1 MTREPSPTVRKRRL
15 ASELRRLREA
25 AGLTIED
32 VGEKL
37 ECSPS
42 KISRIETLRVGVTP
56 RDVRDM
62 LLLYGV
68 PEEQREYLVQIA
80 REARIK
86 GWWES
91 FGDVGRGAFLGFE
104 AEAAILRT
112 YNAMLVPGLAQ
123 TEAYTRA
130 LIREGAPDMS
140 AEEAERRIAMRMTR
154 KRILDRQDP
163 PRVSFVLDEAI
174 LRRPV
179 GSPEVMRAQLDH
191 LVELA
196 ERPNVSFQ
204 VIPFA
209 HGSYPG
215 MGSSFVIMEFPDP
228 ADRDVVYVEGTV
240 DGQFQE
246 NADEV
251 DYYTMLWG
259 HLVASGLCAKDTVAF
274 IADAA
279 SQFD

>member
-1 MTREPSPTVRKRRL
+1 
-15 ASELRRLREA
+15 
-25 AGLTIED
+25 
-32 VGEKL
+32 
-37 ECSPS
+37 
-42 KISRIETLRVGVTP
+42 
-56 RDVRDM
+56 M

-123 TEAYTRA
+123 SEAYIRA
-130 LIREGAPDMS
+130 LIAEGAPDMS
-140 AEEAERRIAMRMTR
+140 PDEAERRITMRLTR
-154 KRILDRQDP
+154 KRILEREDP
-163 PRVSFVLDEAI
+163 PRVSFVLDESV

-179 GSPEVMRAQLDH
+179 GGAEVMRTQLEH
-191 LVELA
+191 LVDLST
-196 ERPNVSFQ
+196 RPNVTFQ

-209 HGSYPG
+209 HRSYPG
-215 MGSSFVIMEFPDP
+215 MGTSFVIMEFPDP
-228 ADRDVVYVEGTV
+228 ADRDVVYVEGTI
-240 DGQFQE
+240 DGTFQE

-251 DYYTMLWG
+251 DYYSMLWG
-259 HLVASGLCAKDTVAF
+259 HLVAAGLSPKDSIAF

>member
-1 MTREPSPTVRKRRL
+1 MQPSPTVRKRRL
-15 ASELRRLREA
+15 ASELRRLRET

-112 YNAMLVPGLAQ
+112 YNAMLMPGLAQ
-123 TEAYTRA
+123 SEAYIRA
-130 LIREGAPDMS
+130 LIAEGAPDMS
-140 AEEAERRIAMRMTR
+140 PDEAERRITMRLTR
-154 KRILDRQDP
+154 KRILERDDP
-163 PRVSFVLDEAI
+163 PRVSFVLDESV

-179 GSPEVMRAQLDH
+179 GGPDVMRTQLEH
-191 LVELA
+191 LVDLST
-196 ERPNVSFQ
+196 RPNVAFQ

-209 HGSYPG
+209 HRSYPG
-215 MGSSFVIMEFPDP
+215 MGASFVIMEFPDP

-240 DGQFQE
+240 DGTFQE

-251 DYYTMLWG
+251 DYYSMLWG
-259 HLVASGLCAKDTVAF
+259 HLVAAGLSPKDSVAF

-279 SQFD
+279 GQFD

>member
-1 MTREPSPTVRKRRL
+1 VTREPSPTVRKRRL
-15 ASELRRLREA
+15 ASELRRLRET

-68 PEEQREYLVQIA
+68 GEEQREYLVQIA

-86 GWWES
+86 GWWEA

-112 YNAMLVPGLAQ
+112 YNAVLVPGLAQ
-123 TEAYTRA
+123 TEAYIRA
-130 LIREGAPDMS
+130 LISEGAPDMS
-140 AEEAERRIAMRMTR
+140 KEEAERRIAMRMAR
-154 KRILDRQDP
+154 KNILERPDP

-179 GSPEVMRAQLDH
+179 GGAEVMRTQFDH
-191 LVELA
+191 IVDLA
-196 ERPNVSFQ
+196 ARPNITFQ
-204 VIPFA
+204 VIPFV

-240 DGQFQE
+240 DGQFQD

-251 DYYTMLWG
+251 DYHTMLWG
-259 HLVASGLCAKDTVAF
+259 HLVASALPPQDSVAF
-274 IADAA
+274 VADAA
-279 SQFD
+279 RQLD

>member
-1 MTREPSPTVRKRRL
+1 MQPSPTVRKRRL

-42 KISRIETLRVGVTP
+42 KISRVETLRVGVTP

-123 TEAYTRA
+123 SEAYIRA
-130 LIREGAPDMS
+130 LIAEGAPDMS
-140 AEEAERRIAMRMTR
+140 PDEAERRITMRLTR
-154 KRILDRQDP
+154 KRILEREDP
-163 PRVSFVLDEAI
+163 PRVSFVLDESV

-179 GSPEVMRAQLDH
+179 GGPDVMRTQLEH
-191 LVELA
+191 LVDLSA
-196 ERPNVSFQ
+196 RPNVTFQ

-209 HGSYPG
+209 HRSYPG

-240 DGQFQE
+240 DGTFQE

-251 DYYTMLWG
+251 DYYSMLWG
-259 HLVASGLCAKDTVAF
+259 HLVAAGLSPKDSVAF

>member
-1 MTREPSPTVRKRRL
+1 MTMQPSPTVRKRRL

-123 TEAYTRA
+123 SEAYIRA
-130 LIREGAPDMS
+130 LIAEGAPDMS
-140 AEEAERRIAMRMTR
+140 PDEAERRITMRLTR
-154 KRILDRQDP
+154 KRILEREDP
-163 PRVSFVLDEAI
+163 PRVSFVLDESV

-179 GSPEVMRAQLDH
+179 GGPEVMRTQLEH
-191 LVELA
+191 LVDLST
-196 ERPNVSFQ
+196 RPNVTFQ

-209 HGSYPG
+209 HRSYPG
-215 MGSSFVIMEFPDP
+215 MGASFVIMEFPDP
-228 ADRDVVYVEGTV
+228 RPRRGLRRRHGRRDVPRRTPMRSTTTRCCG
-240 DGQFQE
+240 GI
-246 NADEV
+246 
-251 DYYTMLWG
+251 WSPRG
-259 HLVASGLCAKDTVAF
+259 
-274 IADAA
+274 
-279 SQFD
+279 

>member
-1 MTREPSPTVRKRRL
+1 MQPSPTVRKRRL

-123 TEAYTRA
+123 SEAYIRA
-130 LIREGAPDMS
+130 LIAEGAPDMS
-140 AEEAERRIAMRMTR
+140 PDEAERRITMRLTR
-154 KRILDRQDP
+154 KRILERDDP
-163 PRVSFVLDEAI
+163 PRVSFVLDESV

-179 GSPEVMRAQLDH
+179 GGPDVMRTQLEH
-191 LVELA
+191 LVDLST
-196 ERPNVSFQ
+196 RPNVTFQ

-209 HGSYPG
+209 HRSYPG
-215 MGSSFVIMEFPDP
+215 MGASFVIMEFPDP

-240 DGQFQE
+240 DGTFQE

-251 DYYTMLWG
+251 DYYSMLWG
-259 HLVASGLCAKDTVAF
+259 HLVAAGLSPKDSTAF

-279 SQFD
+279 GQFD